1 MIKRKL
7 LREFLLRTVT
17 WLKQNPEKLNMDI
30 EDGRISS
37 TLARSLSH
45 RHHYTLSIWIEDW
58 SGDEITLLS
67 LIELWLRRHEPDIFA
82 TEKARETGFRY
93 WIQEKDST
101 HSVLNIHLQ
110 LTERTIVKIEN
121 GTLTAVSKDEIPLP
135 SPEQDI
141 LSAYLDEGDS
151 GQ

>member
-30 EDGRISS
+30 DDGRISA

-45 RHHYTLSIWIEDW
+45 RHHYTLSVWITDW
-58 SGDEITLLS
+58 SGDTITLFA

-82 TEKARETGFRY
+82 TEEARKTGFRY
-93 WIQEKDST
+93 WIQEQDSV
-101 HSVLNIHLQ
+101 HSTINIRLA
-110 LTERTIVKIEN
+110 LTERVIVSIEN
-121 GTLTAVSKDEIPLP
+121 NTLTATPKDEIPLP
-135 SPEQDI
+135 EPEQDI
-141 LSAYLDEGDS
+141 LSAYLDEKGEP
-151 GQ
+151 